1 MHLALATLAVATAK
15 VAALFT
21 SGAAGWATARL
32 VLESFFSIE
41 LLFTRGEFEIDAAIS
56 TFQDFVFKHG

>member
-1 MHLALATLAVATAK
+1 LALATLVATAAK

-21 SGAAGWATARL
+21 SGAAGGATARL
-32 VLESFFSIE
+32 VLETFFSIE
-41 LLFTRGEFEIDAAIS
+41 FLLTRGEFEIDAAIS